1 MYEQDLYIIDISIRK
16 ENRSIGKEK
25 LKIWSIYIYIY
36 GLIKDVRS

>member
-36 GLIKDVRS
+36 RLIKDVRS

>member
-25 LKIWSIYIYIY
+25 LKIGQYIYR
-36 GLIKDVRS
+36 LIKDVRS